1 MQILCPIDGSE
12 TSFRA
17 LRFATDMVDRYDGE
31 LHVVHFSNE
40 ADEASEQIIERAR
53 TVLAEEDADADPR
66 VATDLG
72 LDFRPSDRV
81 GADILDLVDELGIDH
96 VVMGHH
102 GSGMVER
109 AILGSAT
116 ETVVRADAVP
126 VTIIP

>member
-1 MQILCPIDGSE
+1 MDVLCPIDGSE
-12 TSFRA
+12 TSYRA
-17 LRFATDMVDRYDGE
+17 LEFAAKFVTRFEAD
-31 LHVVHFSNE
+31 LQVVHFAQDTTEGTRRILDRAAAVLEE
-40 ADEASEQIIERAR
+40 AGVD
-53 TVLAEEDADADPR
+53 AEPR

-72 LDFRPSDRV
+72 LDFRPSNRV
-81 GADILDLVDELGIDH
+81 GDDILALVEEGGFDH

-126 VTIIP
+126 VTIVP

>member
-1 MQILCPIDGSE
+1 MKILCPIDGSD

-17 LRFATDMVDRYDGE
+17 LRFAAGMVDRYDGTLE
-31 LHVVHFSNE
+31 VVHFSKT
-40 ADEASEQIIERAR
+40 ADEASNQILQRASD
-53 TVLAEEDADADPR
+53 VLAEEGIDVEPSI
-66 VATDLG
+66 ATDLE
-72 LDFRPSDRV
+72 LEFRPSDRV
-81 GADILDLVDELGIDH
+81 GEDILNLVEEIGVDH

-116 ETVVRADAVP
+116 ETVVRADQVP

>member
-1 MQILCPIDGSE
+1 MQILCPIDGSD

-17 LRFATDMVDRYDGE
+17 LRFAAEMLEHYDGE
-31 LHVVHFSNE
+31 LHVVHFSG
-40 ADEASEQIIERAR
+40 DEGPAVQQILDRAR
-53 TVLAEEDADADPR
+53 TVLDEVGVDAEPR
-66 VATDLG
+66 VATDLE

-81 GADILDLVDELGIDH
+81 GEDILNLVEELGIDH

-116 ETVVRADAVP
+116 ETVIRADTVP
-126 VTIIP
+126 VTVIP